1 MLRCSAR
8 RLAASRTGTRRR
20 LGIALRPPLRHAL
33 TPARCRPHRCFPALG
48 QLLQHR
54 CHATQRTDDESQ
66 HLIYESDQSF
76 KFKALSAFGGVYAT
90 CWLGYVAADAF
101 LIDPTGAIASN
112 SGIVGFIGVSSV
124 ACGAF
129 VVRTLAAKTVGRL
142 VIDSAAP
149 AAPTLRVT
157 TYGPAGGERVDEAPL
172 VDIIPRSAPS
182 DTSRLKTF
190 CLPDDETR
198 AYLVLVDPGSV
209 KDPESFSR
217 VVSGVAPAGEGDD
230 RQIRRRRRR
239 RKRRG

>member
-20 LGIALRPPLRHAL
+20 LGIALRPPLRL
-33 TPARCRPHRCFPALG
+33 ARRRRGAVRIDAFQPLDTSSTDASPRKMMK
-48 QLLQHR
+48 R
-54 CHATQRTDDESQ
+54 NTSSTRATSR
-66 HLIYESDQSF
+66 F

-129 VVRTLAAKTVGRL
+129 VVRHARREDRRAPRHRLRGAGGAHAAG
-142 VIDSAAP
+142 DD
-149 AAPTLRVT
+149 LRS
-157 TYGPAGGERVDEAPL
+157 AGGERVDEAPL

-209 KDPESFSR
+209 KDPESFGR
-217 VVSGVAPAGEGDD
+217 VVSAAAPAGEGDD
-230 RQIRRRRRR
+230 REIRRRRRR

>member
-8 RLAASRTGTRRR
+8 RLAATRTGTRRR
-20 LGIALRPPLRHAL
+20 LGIALRPPLRLAL
-33 TPARCRPHRCFPALG
+33 TPARRGTHRCFPALG

-54 CHATQRTDDESQ
+54 CLATQRTDDESQ

>member
-8 RLAASRTGTRRR
+8 RLAATRTGTRRR
-20 LGIALRPPLRHAL
+20 LGIALRPPLRLAL
-33 TPARCRPHRCFPALG
+33 TPARRGTHRCFPALG
-48 QLLQHR
+48 HVQHR
-54 CHATQRTDDESQ
+54 CLATQNDETQ

-101 LIDPTGAIASN
+101 IIDPTGAIASN

-239 RKRRG
+239 RRKRRG

>member
-8 RLAASRTGTRRR
+8 RLAASRTGTRRL
-20 LGIALRPPLRHAL
+20 LGIALRPPLRLAL
-33 TPARCRPHRCFPALG
+33 TPARRGTHRCFPALG

-54 CHATQRTDDESQ
+54 CYATQRTDDETQ

-101 LIDPTGAIASN
+101 IIDPAGAIASN

-172 VDIIPRSAPS
+172 VDIIPRSSPS

-230 RQIRRRRRR
+230 RQIRWRRRR

>member
-1 MLRCSAR
+1 MLRCSVQR
-8 RLAASRTGTRRR
+8 VLAASRTGTRR
-20 LGIALRPPLRHAL
+20 
-33 TPARCRPHRCFPALG
+33 FPALG
-48 QLLQHR
+48 HLQHFQHR
-54 CHATQRTDDESQ
+54 CLATQPRTFRTDDENTASRRTNDESQ

-101 LIDPTGAIASN
+101 IIDPTGAIASN

-230 RQIRRRRRR
+230 RQVRADRRRRRR

>member
-1 MLRCSAR
+1 M
-8 RLAASRTGTRRR
+8 
-20 LGIALRPPLRHAL
+20 
-33 TPARCRPHRCFPALG
+33 
-48 QLLQHR
+48 
-54 CHATQRTDDESQ
+54 
-66 HLIYESDQSF
+66 
-76 KFKALSAFGGVYAT
+76 
-90 CWLGYVAADAF
+90 
-101 LIDPTGAIASN
+101 
-112 SGIVGFIGVSSV
+112 
-124 ACGAF
+124 
-129 VVRTLAAKTVGRL
+129 
-142 VIDSAAP
+142 
-149 AAPTLRVT
+149 T

-230 RQIRRRRRR
+230 REIRRRRRR

>member
-1 MLRCSAR
+1 MDSSCSTDA
-8 RLAASRTGTRRR
+8 TR
-20 LGIALRPPLRHAL
+20 
-33 TPARCRPHRCFPALG
+33 
-48 QLLQHR
+48 
-54 CHATQRTDDESQ
+54 QRTDDETQ

-101 LIDPTGAIASN
+101 IIDPTGAIASN

-209 KDPESFSR
+209 KDPRVALAESSPASR
-217 VVSGVAPAGEGDD
+217 PPARATTGRSGGGGGGGSGGDKPTVVHVHL
-230 RQIRRRRRR
+230 RRP
-239 RKRRG
+239 

>member
-8 RLAASRTGTRRR
+8 RVLMASRTGTRR
-20 LGIALRPPLRHAL
+20 
-33 TPARCRPHRCFPALG
+33 FPALG
-48 QLLQHR
+48 HLQHR
-54 CHATQRTDDESQ
+54 CLATQRRTDDADAAFATQRPTDDESQ

-101 LIDPTGAIASN
+101 IIDPAGAIASN

-157 TYGPAGGERVDEAPL
+157 TYGPAGGERVDEALL

>member
-20 LGIALRPPLRHAL
+20 LGIALRPPLRLAL
-33 TPARCRPHRCFPALG
+33 TPARRRPHRCFPALG
-48 QLLQHR
+48 HVQHR
-54 CHATQRTDDESQ
+54 CLATQNDETQ

-142 VIDSAAP
+142 VIDP
-149 AAPTLRVT
+149 
-157 TYGPAGGERVDEAPL
+157 
-172 VDIIPRSAPS
+172 
-182 DTSRLKTF
+182 
-190 CLPDDETR
+190 
-198 AYLVLVDPGSV
+198 
-209 KDPESFSR
+209 
-217 VVSGVAPAGEGDD
+217 
-230 RQIRRRRRR
+230 RRRRRPRCGDDPVPPAASASTR
-239 RKRRG
+239 RHSSTLFRGRRRATRRA